1 MFTPS
6 GNVPSRQSLMGSHAA
21 FFITWG
27 FLAIYSLDV
36 GFVANAGRFFYFTGP
51 K

>member
-6 GNVPSRQSLMGSHAA
+6 GKVLPRQLLMSSHAA

-27 FLAIYSLDV
+27 FLASYL
-36 GFVANAGRFFYFTGP
+36 
-51 K
+51 